1 MRTVKDLFFKRCE
14 RNFFLFNW
22 KGPTL
27 TRWLGMRRLQ
37 VERCRTRN
45 IKVPSLADLLEG
57 LNGMVGLP
65 EK

>member
-1 MRTVKDLFFKRCE
+1 
-14 RNFFLFNW
+14 
-22 KGPTL
+22 
-27 TRWLGMRRLQ
+27 MRRLQ